1 MTGPSSDWHFL
12 EDRRVVL
19 DPARGVVALVRGTA
33 ADGAM
38 LAAAHRMF
46 LALGQ
51 LDLAAGRIVDDA
63 VTRGLPV
70 CATLQDELI
79 AARQAAVMALVVA
92 GEPTEH

>member
-1 MTGPSSDWHFL
+1 MTGPTSDWHFL

-51 LDLAAGRIVDDA
+51 LGRIVDDA
-63 VTRGLPV
+63 VARGLPV